1 VIEARLQ
8 LEAEVPWQGDEFD
21 QRVIATSAALVIAAQ
36 RVGVRDPRVY
46 RTDMADRGI
55 TVLTVMA
62 RVDV

>member
-1 VIEARLQ
+1 MIEARLQ

-21 QRVIATSAALVIAAQ
+21 QRVVATSAALVIAAQ
-36 RVGVRDPRVY
+36 RAGVRAPRVY

-55 TVLTVMA
+55 TVLTVLA